1 MADTNLITCRGCKQE
16 KDSDG
21 FFPDK
26 RSKYSLRFRQPCRE
40 CWSDDRKR
48 FREKNLERVCA
59 QERAS
64 TKRRF
69 EANGEKKNFRSL
81 NWRLKYKFGIT
92 VEQYMEMI
100 HAQNEKCAICEMP
113 IAPLMSGSGNRGS
126 ACVDHDHRTSKVR
139 AILCHGCNTAIGLF
153 DDNPEI
159 IERAAS
165 Y

>member
-48 FREKNLERVCA
+48 LREKNLERVCA

-69 EANGEKKNFRSL
+69 KD
-81 NWRLKYKFGIT
+81 KFGIT
-92 VEQYMEMI
+92 AEQYMEMS

-113 IAPLMSGSGNRGS
+113 IAPLMSGSGDRGS